1 MQPVYEAGKADGAD
15 ISRLLESP
23 VDAGLI
29 QAIYTRRPDAYE
41 SYMKESGESRVFVL
55 KRENRVV
62 ATCAELIRDVYVRGE
77 VKRSAY
83 FCGLK
88 RDPAYQGLIPAG
100 AGFFNA
106 LQRQD
111 IDFYYCAVLAN
122 NRDVMEKFGKKRSIF
137 SFRPVASYTSY
148 ILNPNIRTRE
158 EPNAYV
164 FRQAA
169 AGDAA
174 AIVEFLNAQGRGK
187 DLFPYVRSLED
198 YHGLRAEDFYLL
210 EDGRGIKACAAVWNV
225 SSYKQFTV
233 KKYRGILKGAR
244 VFNPLLS
251 LLGYAQLPR
260 ENEPMD
266 LPTLAFFLSRDDSED
281 GYRILF
287 HHIKN
292 EIKKRYS
299 MFLVGLPAQHVI
311 ASVLKR
317 LPKVTLESVIYEVR
331 FSGRDG
337 EKAPVI
343 DPARIYTESALL

>member
-1 MQPVYEAGKADGAD
+1 MQPVYEAGKADGAG

-41 SYMKESGESRVFVL
+41 SYMKESGESRVFVFRR
-55 KRENRVV
+55 KDRVV
-62 ATCAELIRDVYVRGE
+62 ATCAELIRDVYLHGE

-88 RDPAYQGLIPAG
+88 RDPAYQGMIPAG
-100 AGFFNA
+100 TGFFNA
-106 LQRQD
+106 IQRPD

-122 NRDVMEKFGKKRSIF
+122 NRGVMEKFEKKRNIF
-137 SFRPVASYTSY
+137 SFRPVTSYTSY
-148 ILNPNIRTRE
+148 ILNPNIRTKE
-158 EPNAYV
+158 EPNPYT

-174 AIVEFLNAQGRGK
+174 AIVEFLNAQGRKK
-187 DLFPYVRSLED
+187 DLFPCVRSLED

-233 KKYRGILKGAR
+233 KKYRGILKAAR
-244 VFNPLLS
+244 VFNPLIS

-260 ENEPMD
+260 ENEPMN
-266 LPTLAFFLSRDDSED
+266 LPTLAFFLSRDDSGD

-287 HHIKN
+287 HRIKN

-299 MFLVGLPAQHVI
+299 MFLVGLPAQHAM
-311 ASVLKR
+311 ASVLKS

-331 FSGRDG
+331 FSGQSG
-337 EKAPVI
+337 AAPVI
-343 DPARIYTESALL
+343 DPERIYTESALL